1 MSQPQYPLEQLTLI
15 KQRKLE
21 EAEKILKEKKQ
32 ALDKEQEK
40 LLELKKDRDS
50 VKNHWDDKLQQ
61 LRDELDQGT
70 TSDKIQQMKVYMKEV
85 DIKLKQ
91 KEDRVAEQNKRVI
104 AAETQVENARQD
116 MIKREQDV
124 EKMRLHKKEWDK
136 EMKVLAEQQEA
147 IEMDETGSS
156 MYSKRKSKQ
165 NRKTD

>member
-40 LLELKKDRDS
+40 LLEVEKDRDS
-50 VKNHWDDKLQQ
+50 VKSHWNDKLQQ

-91 KEDRVAEQNKRVI
+91 KEGKVTEQQKRVAVAEQH
-104 AAETQVENARQD
+104 VEEARKE

-165 NRKTD
+165 IRKTD